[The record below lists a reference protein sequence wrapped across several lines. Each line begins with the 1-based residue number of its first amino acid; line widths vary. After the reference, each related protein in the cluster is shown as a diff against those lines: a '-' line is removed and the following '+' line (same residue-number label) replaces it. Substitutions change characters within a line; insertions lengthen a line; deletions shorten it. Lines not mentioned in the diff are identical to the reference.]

1 MSDTPETDN
10 FEKHFPDAPVSG
22 WKRIA
27 RRFEREREEL
37 RRWRDAAVSTGLYRA
52 DTDISTPEKWQS
64 AQAAALASLLSE
76 RDNLRRWK
84 TEALTVMPP
93 HQEIG
98 QEIGVT
104 LGSSIH
110 DKILPELVRRRE
122 EIEILRLKVTQ
133 SEAGYKEIA
142 SHHNQHCTCLEIY

>member
-1 MSDTPETDN
+1 MSDTPESDN

-27 RRFEREREEL
+27 RRFEKELTL
-37 RRWRDAAVSTGLYRA
+37 RRWRDAAVATGLYRA

-64 AQAAALASLLSE
+64 AQAAVLASLLSE

-84 TEALTVMPP
+84 AEALSVMPP
-93 HQEIG
+93 LQEIG

-104 LGSSIH
+104 FGQAIH
-110 DKILPELVRRRE
+110 DKILPELIRRRG
-122 EIEILRLKVTQ
+122 EIERLRQAL
-133 SEAGYKEIA
+133 
-142 SHHNQHCTCLEIY
+142 